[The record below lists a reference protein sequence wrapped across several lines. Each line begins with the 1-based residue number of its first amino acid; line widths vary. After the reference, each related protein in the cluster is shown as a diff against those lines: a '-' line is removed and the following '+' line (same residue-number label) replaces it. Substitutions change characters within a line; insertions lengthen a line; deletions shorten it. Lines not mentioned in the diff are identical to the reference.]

1 MKSASNFENAEVRLA
16 VTVLQAIYDEE
27 IAGGILVTDVP
38 GSKKVVPKGLRGAFR
53 VVPVTEHHIRP
64 ASYDFARL
72 AGLHWPA
79 RRWVDYLDVN
89 PRTRPSTRVQEL
101 PNTVFLGFQ
110 TGEESRLGHPVY
122 LNQLDAR

>member
-1 MKSASNFENAEVRLA
+1 MA
-16 VTVLQAIYDEE
+16 VLQAIYDEE
-27 IAGGILVTDVP
+27 IPSAIQVTNVP
-38 GSKKVVPKGLRGAFR
+38 GSKEAVPKGLRGPIR
-53 VVPVTEHHIRP
+53 VVPVTEHYVRP

-89 PRTRPSTRVQEL
+89 PRTRPPTRVQEL

-110 TGEESRLGHPVY
+110 TREKSRLGHPVY
-122 LNQLDAR
+122 LNQFDARLS